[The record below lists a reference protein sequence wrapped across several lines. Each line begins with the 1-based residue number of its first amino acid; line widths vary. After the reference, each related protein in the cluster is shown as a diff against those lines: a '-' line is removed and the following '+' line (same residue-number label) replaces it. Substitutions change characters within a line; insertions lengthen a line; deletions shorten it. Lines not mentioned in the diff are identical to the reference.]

1 MEEVLNSFSSIDCQL
16 YYYNLF
22 SVKGVCDYYSCDP
35 KEVDILMG
43 TFTKSFA
50 AAGGYISGSKNTISY
65 IRYKSASFYYAT
77 SISPPI
83 AQQIISVIRA
93 LMDSDGL
100 QRIKRLRENT
110 KYFRQQLVKSGF
122 HIDGNNDSPVIP
134 IMVYS
139 PANLKFVLM
148 HSII

>member
-1 MEEVLNSFSSIDCQL
+1 
-16 YYYNLF
+16 
-22 SVKGVCDYYSCDP
+22 
-35 KEVDILMG
+35 MG

-50 AAGGYISGSKNTISY
+50 AAGGYICGSKITISY
-65 IRYKSASFYYAT
+65 IRHKSASFYYAT

-93 LMDSDGL
+93 LMDINNNNSDAL
-100 QRIKRLRENT
+100 QRIKRLHENT

-134 IMVYS
+134 LMVYS

-148 HSII
+148 HRNLF

>member
-1 MEEVLNSFSSIDCQL
+1 
-16 YYYNLF
+16 
-22 SVKGVCDYYSCDP
+22 
-35 KEVDILMG
+35 MG